1 MQSQLSPLSH
11 PMPAPLLITCLAVAC
26 GLCLGSF
33 LNVVA
38 YRLPAGV
45 SLVSPGSAC
54 PSCGT
59 AIRPYDNVPV
69 ISWLALR
76 GHCRDCD
83 AGISAT
89 YPLTEAVTGALF
101 GAVVVATRWHAQLW
115 LDLCFVAALVAITRI
130 DLEHRIIPNR
140 ILAPLAVLALALTAV
155 FTPGEL
161 PARLISAA
169 AGGGMLLAAA
179 LVYPGG
185 MGMGDV
191 KLATVMGLVLGPAL
205 GPALLV
211 ALLAGTL
218 VGVAIIARRGVAA
231 GRKTAVPF
239 GPFLALGGLVGLF
252 AGQAI
257 VHGYLKAVGL

>member
-1 MQSQLSPLSH
+1 VLPLAFIIAFS
-11 PMPAPLLITCLAVAC
+11 ALC

-38 YRLPAGV
+38 YRLPNGL

-59 AIRPYDNVPV
+59 QIRAYDNVPV

-76 GHCRDCD
+76 GHCRACD
-83 AGISAT
+83 AGISPR
-89 YPLTEAVTGALF
+89 YPLTEAATGALF
-101 GAVVVATRWHAQLW
+101 GAVAYATRGHAQVW
-115 LDLCFVAALVAITRI
+115 LDLCFVTALVAITRI

-140 ILAPLAVLALALTAV
+140 ILGALAFLAIALTAILA
-155 FTPGEL
+155 PAEL
-161 PARLISAA
+161 PARLIAA
-169 AGGGMLLAAA
+169 VAGGGVLLIAA
-179 LVYPGG
+179 LAYPGG

-191 KLATVMGLVLGPAL
+191 KLAAAMGLVLGPAL

-211 ALLAGTL
+211 AVLAGTL
-218 VGVAIIARRGVAA
+218 VGMAILARQGLAA
-231 GRKTAVPF
+231 GRKTAIPF
-239 GPFLALGGLVGLF
+239 GPFLAVGGLVGLF